1 MAKKTISTVRGIG
14 KILKNSNSV
23 LKDLENTEKYSEQL
37 DRMAR
42 LSLKHEDAKID
53 IQIFVKVTLPDT
65 NERTG
70 DKKGP
75 QDLLKALRES
85 KDPSQFVDAL
95 SNIDDSIHNHK
106 DGYKEEPKY
115 YEANL
120 DGVDNSTFL
129 CIVDKLL
136 RHYKAHSNQLLTK
149 LKSLL

>member
-37 DRMAR
+37 DNMAR

-53 IQIFVKVTLPDT
+53 IQIFVKVTPPVDK
-65 NERTG
+65 ETG

-95 SNIDDSIHNHK
+95 SNIDDSIHDHK
-106 DGYKEEPKY
+106 DGYKESEY
-115 YEANL
+115 YEASL

-136 RHYKAHSNQLLTK
+136 QHYKAHSNQLLTK